1 MVKDFGTIFRA
12 GERPT
17 GIVSGSGIH
26 LRPVLDEVLME
37 LPFAE
42 VEGVA
47 AATMAL
53 SFSGAAADFPSYSR
67 RGAFISMKDTVTT
80 P

>member
-1 MVKDFGTIFRA
+1 MVRDFESIFRA

-26 LRPVLDEVLME
+26 LRPLLDEVVLE

-42 VEGVA
+42 VDGVA
-47 AATMAL
+47 TASVAGHDGHFVFGRCGGLMCVAAIV
-53 SFSGAAADFPSYSR
+53 SDIP
-67 RGAFISMKDTVTT
+67 
-80 P
+80 